1 MSRTPRKN
9 TSEVARTLLRDHLVG
24 GPYERLF
31 LTPGEEVEYV
41 HNYLTL
47 FDGILEYKFNIAE
60 YHNLGVLG
68 LQSVLGNVSA
78 VVIEPENLKK
88 LPLFIQETRIM
99 YVVDSIDAVYEQV
112 EKLGVPILQPRT
124 TNIMGAQGR
133 IRLASNYIIEICEA
147 TNEDLFH
154 PDPKELGYL

>member
-1 MSRTPRKN
+1 MSRTPHKE
-9 TSEVARTLLRDHLVG
+9 TSEIARTLFRDHLVS

-47 FDGILEYKFNIAE
+47 LDGILEYKFNIAE
-60 YHNLGVLG
+60 YHNLGVIG

-88 LPLFIQETRIM
+88 LPTFIQDTRTM

-124 TNIMGAQGR
+124 PNIMGAQGR
-133 IRLASNYIIEICEA
+133 LQFSSNYIIEIVEA

-154 PDPKELGYL
+154 PNPKELGYL